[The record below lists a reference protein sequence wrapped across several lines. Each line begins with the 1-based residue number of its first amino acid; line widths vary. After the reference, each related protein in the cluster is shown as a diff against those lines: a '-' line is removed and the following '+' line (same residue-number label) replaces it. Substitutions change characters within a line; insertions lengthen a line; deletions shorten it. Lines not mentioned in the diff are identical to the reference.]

1 MDNLVKFH
9 GVPMSIISDRDKVFT
24 CAFWKE
30 LIRAAG
36 TKLHYSTAY
45 HPQTDGQSERV
56 NQCLDQYLRC
66 VVQDQPKLWR
76 RWLAMAE
83 FWYNTSHHTAIG
95 CSPFN
100 ALYRTEPNYGAMPN
114 LTMADGSPV
123 ASEASAFQQQ
133 TEFLCVRLLQA
144 QKRMKS
150 QADKNRT
157 ERQFSVGEQ
166 VLLKLQPYAQKSVV
180 NRQFL
185 KFSYKYFGPYQVLK
199 RIGVV
204 AYKLQLPAS
213 AQVHPV
219 FHVSQLKP
227 FTANYLPVC
236 MRLAISS

>member
-1 MDNLVKFH
+1 
-9 GVPMSIISDRDKVFT
+9 
-24 CAFWKE
+24 
-30 LIRAAG
+30 
-36 TKLHYSTAY
+36 
-45 HPQTDGQSERV
+45 
-56 NQCLDQYLRC
+56 
-66 VVQDQPKLWR
+66 
-76 RWLAMAE
+76 
-83 FWYNTSHHTAIG
+83 
-95 CSPFN
+95 
-100 ALYRTEPNYGAMPN
+100 
-114 LTMADGSPV
+114 MADGSPV

-133 TEFLCVRLLQA
+133 TEFLRVRLLQA

-150 QADKNRT
+150 QAYKNRT

-199 RIGVV
+199 QIGVV

-227 FTANYLPVC
+227 FTANYLSVSLREVP
-236 MRLAISS
+236 RLAAVFCRQFSNSPLMISNLN